1 VKKLDPGR
9 HRRRTLGGIAAAAA
23 AIVVVV
29 SPGPVGTAH
38 ADAYD
43 EMGPT
48 ICMAFRHGQTGTQL
62 VAEMMDATRRDP
74 GPKGPLTHDQAM
86 ELLTVMVNAYCP
98 DQLLWSRV
106 AGERLAMSYEMIP
119 ARFPLGRA
127 RPAGT
132 PSAANLLPRTS
143 GEKRLHRRQPM
154 IVS

>member
-1 VKKLDPGR
+1 MKKLDPGR

-98 DQLLWSRV
+98 DQLLW
-106 AGERLAMSYEMIP
+106 LT
-119 ARFPLGRA
+119 GR
-127 RPAGT
+127 G
-132 PSAANLLPRTS
+132 
-143 GEKRLHRRQPM
+143 
-154 IVS
+154 